1 MNDSSCAL
9 GYMLEHVRMRWRC
22 AGHCKHA
29 WAQVCLHVGDG
40 TCHRA
45 RHAACID
52 SAKTSCADNITMMA
66 DYYARRTLALTIGE
80 RDPLLPA
87 LLGEEA
93 NRKRKALH
101 DA

>member
-1 MNDSSCAL
+1 VN
-9 GYMLEHVRMRWRC
+9 
-22 AGHCKHA
+22 
-29 WAQVCLHVGDG
+29 
-40 TCHRA
+40 
-45 RHAACID
+45 
-52 SAKTSCADNITMMA
+52 TSCADNITTMP

-93 NRKRKALH
+93 NRTRKAPH

>member
-1 MNDSSCAL
+1 
-9 GYMLEHVRMRWRC
+9 V
-22 AGHCKHA
+22 
-29 WAQVCLHVGDG
+29 
-40 TCHRA
+40 
-45 RHAACID
+45 
-52 SAKTSCADNITMMA
+52 KTPCADNITMMP

-93 NRKRKALH
+93 SRKRKAPH